1 MLYCF
6 AWAEMSSTSLG
17 KTASKSALEVAM
29 VVGGEGTLWEAGVI
43 AMRGVRRFNGSREV
57 SEVGRKMWCIEGH
70 FDVFQRR

>member
-43 AMRGVRRFNGSREV
+43 AMRAVRRFNGSREV
-57 SEVGRKMWCIEGH
+57 SEVGRKMG
-70 FDVFQRR
+70 VY